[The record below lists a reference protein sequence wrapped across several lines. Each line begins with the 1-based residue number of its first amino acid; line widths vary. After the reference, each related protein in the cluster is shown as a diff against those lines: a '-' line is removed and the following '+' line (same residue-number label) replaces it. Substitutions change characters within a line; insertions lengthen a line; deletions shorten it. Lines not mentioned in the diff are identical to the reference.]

1 VGRGEKEAAKG
12 RHQELAAQQAARA
25 EAGGENAGKDLGE
38 GIGIQIGGTQQAHV
52 TGGEP
57 EIPHDIGGDDG
68 DGHVLDE
75 NHQIG

>member
-1 VGRGEKEAAKG
+1 MGRGEKEAPQG

-25 EAGGENAGKDLGE
+25 ETGGEDAGKDLGE

-52 TGGEP
+52 TGGKP
-57 EIPHDIGGDDG
+57 EILHDIGGDDG

>member
-1 VGRGEKEAAKG
+1 MGRGEKEAAQG

-25 EAGGENAGKDLGE
+25 ETGGEDAGKDLGK
-38 GIGIQIGGTQQAHV
+38 GIGIQVDGTQQAHV

-57 EIPHDIGGDDG
+57 EVLHDVGGDHG

-75 NHQIG
+75 GHQIG